1 MKKSVMPMEERS
13 AKILSDFE
21 RLSVTLSLFK
31 LQIGTLNQQMIQ
43 LKRDVAKE
51 LKVIEKQTLKTKAKV
66 SVIRPPSGIS
76 KPTQVSEKLC
86 TFMNLSLDSKIA
98 RTEVTK
104 YLSSYIKEN
113 KLQNTDGKKTK
124 IIADDKL
131 NELLGLSPEEK
142 DNLTFFNLQKYMNV
156 HFVKSG
162 NNSSAGSPLNNTIM
176 SDSKVID
183 SESREEMLSF

>member
-1 MKKSVMPMEERS
+1 MKKTVMPVEDRTS
-13 AKILSDFE
+13 KIMSDFE

-31 LQIGTLNQQMIQ
+31 LQIGTLNHQIIQ
-43 LKRDVAKE
+43 LKRDVTKE
-51 LKVIEKQTLKTKAKV
+51 LKAIEKKTSKAKV
-66 SVIRPPSGIS
+66 SVNRPPSGIS

-86 TFMNLSLDSKIA
+86 AFMELSPDSQIA

-113 KLQNTDGKKTK
+113 KLQNTGGKKTK

-131 NELLGLSPEEK
+131 NELLGLSQEEK

-156 HFVKSG
+156 HFIKSAT
-162 NNSSAGSPLNNTIM
+162 NSTASSPLKNTIM